1 MQIQNFSDFSSL
13 FSRYLRLSYKVVK
26 REKLIGAFA
35 ISVAAAL
42 WGVDGIVLTP
52 RLYNLNVAFVVF
64 MLHALA
70 FLIMNTFLFKEY
82 SQIKRFSPSDF
93 MTFLLI
99 ALFGGAIGTMA
110 MVHALFLVNFEKL
123 TIVILLQKLQPVFAI
138 ALAVIFLRERMRRH
152 YFIWASLAI
161 IAGYFLTFGSHLPN
175 FYAGDNTLEA
185 AMFSLLAAFSFGS
198 STVLSKKIL
207 GRYSFYTATFYRYGF
222 TSLIMLLYVLATGIY
237 FQFEKITNENWTIFL
252 IIAVTTGSGAIFLY
266 YYGLRKVRAVIATI
280 CELFFP
286 VTAIILDYFINH
298 QRLSWVQWISAFIML
313 FAIINLNL
321 TNSRQPIPQ
330 RYTPNEDQG

>member
-1 MQIQNFSDFSSL
+1 M
-13 FSRYLRLSYKVVK
+13 KK
-26 REKLIGAFA
+26 EKLIGAFA
-35 ISVAAAL
+35 ISLAAAF

-52 RLYNLNVAFVVF
+52 RLYNLDVAFVVF

-70 FLIMNTFLFKEY
+70 FLIMNTFLFQEY
-82 SQIKRFSPSDF
+82 RQIRRFNASDLT
-93 MTFLLI
+93 TFFLI
-99 ALFGGAIGTMA
+99 ALLGGAIGTMA

-123 TIVILLQKLQPVFAI
+123 TIVILLQKLQPIFAI
-138 ALAVIFLRERMRRH
+138 ALAVIFLGERMRRY

-161 IAGYFLTFGSHLPN
+161 ISGYFLTFGTSLPN
-175 FYAGDNTLEA
+175 FNAGDNTLEA
-185 AMFSLLAAFSFGS
+185 ALFSLLAAFSFGS

-207 GRYSFYTATFYRYGF
+207 GRYSFQTATFYRYGF
-222 TSLIMLLYVLATGIY
+222 TSLILLIYVLIAGLYT
-237 FQFEKITNENWTIFL
+237 QFDVVSRENWIIFF

-286 VTAIILDYFINH
+286 VTAIILDYLIND
-298 QRLSWVQWISAFIML
+298 QRLSWVQWISAFLML

-321 TNSRQPIPQ
+321 TNSRQSAAKQ
-330 RYTPNEDQG
+330 MKRKEWNAN

>member
-1 MQIQNFSDFSSL
+1 M
-13 FSRYLRLSYKVVK
+13 KK
-26 REKLIGAFA
+26 EKLIGAFA
-35 ISVAAAL
+35 ISLAAAF

-52 RLYNLNVAFVVF
+52 RLYNLDVAFVVF

-70 FLIMNTFLFKEY
+70 FLIMNTFLFQEY
-82 SQIKRFSPSDF
+82 RQIRRFNASDLT
-93 MTFLLI
+93 TFSLI
-99 ALFGGAIGTMA
+99 ALLGGAIGTMA

-123 TIVILLQKLQPVFAI
+123 TIVILLQKLQPIFAI
-138 ALAVIFLRERMRRH
+138 ALAVIFLGERMRRY

-161 IAGYFLTFGSHLPN
+161 ISGYFLTFGTSLPN
-175 FYAGDNTLEA
+175 FNAGDNTLEA
-185 AMFSLLAAFSFGS
+185 ALFSLLAAFSFGS

-207 GRYSFYTATFYRYGF
+207 GRYSFQTATFYRYGF
-222 TSLIMLLYVLATGIY
+222 TSLILLIYVLIAGLYT
-237 FQFEKITNENWTIFL
+237 QFDVVSRENWIIFF

-286 VTAIILDYFINH
+286 VTAIILDYLIND
-298 QRLSWVQWISAFIML
+298 QRLSWVQWISAFLML

-321 TNSRQPIPQ
+321 TNSRQSAAKQ
-330 RYTPNEDQG
+330 MKRKEWNAN

>member
-1 MQIQNFSDFSSL
+1 MPNI
-13 FSRYLRLSYKVVK
+13 K

-35 ISVAAAL
+35 ISIAAAL

-52 RLYNLNVAFVVF
+52 HLYNLDVAFVVF
-64 MLHALA
+64 MLHVLA
-70 FLIMNTFLFKEY
+70 FLIMNTFLYKEY
-82 SQIKRFSPSDF
+82 REIRRFDRSDF
-93 MTFLLI
+93 TIFFLI
-99 ALFGGAIGTMA
+99 ALFGGAIGTMS

-138 ALAVIFLRERMRRH
+138 ALAVIFLRERMRRY

-161 IAGYFLTFGSHLPN
+161 VAGYFLTFGTELPN
-175 FYAGDNTLEA
+175 FTAGDNTLEA
-185 AMFSLLAAFSFGS
+185 ALFSLLAAFSFGS

-207 GRYSFYTATFYRYGF
+207 GKYSFQTATFYRYGF
-222 TSLIMLLYVLATGIY
+222 TSLLLLLYVLATGTYTQYHNIS
-237 FQFEKITNENWTIFL
+237 TENWIIFL

-286 VTAIILDYFINH
+286 VTAIILDYFINE

-321 TNSRQPIPQ
+321 TNSRQQAPK
-330 RYTPNEDQG
+330 

>member
-1 MQIQNFSDFSSL
+1 M
-13 FSRYLRLSYKVVK
+13 K

-35 ISVAAAL
+35 ISLAAAF
-42 WGVDGIVLTP
+42 WGFDGVVLTP

-82 SQIKRFSPSDF
+82 KQIRNFSRSDF
-93 MTFLLI
+93 MTFFMI

-138 ALAVIFLRERMRRH
+138 ALAVIFLGERMRRF

-161 IAGYFLTFGSHLPN
+161 LAGYFLTFGTSLPN
-175 FYAGDNTLEA
+175 FDTGDNTLEA
-185 AMFSLLAAFSFGS
+185 ALFSLLAAFSFGS

-207 GRYSFYTATFYRYGF
+207 GRYSFHTATFYRYGF
-222 TSLIMLLYVLATGIY
+222 TTVIMLFYVLVAGLYIE
-237 FQFEKITNENWTIFL
+237 FEKITETNWIIFV
-252 IIAVTTGSGAIFLY
+252 IIAITTGSGAIFMY
-266 YYGLRKVRAVIATI
+266 YYGLKKVRAVIATI

-286 VTAIILDYFINH
+286 VTAIILDYFIND
-298 QRLSWVQWISAFIML
+298 QRLSWVQWISAFVML
-313 FAIINLNL
+313 FAIINLNI
-321 TNSRQPIPQ
+321 TNSRKAQK
-330 RYTPNEDQG
+330 N